1 MALAIFRIFTVAI
14 AIVLT
19 ACAGLLKSPGQ
30 ENIGPDGI
38 ACVGYTPTSV
48 LNLRVVNNDDLL
60 ALARAVSGKGGMCS
74 ARAFA
79 VVEPIVVYRVYDVAK
94 GNANYGKWWSFN
106 RPTGPKDAYRAA
118 YGICKEWSNLDRLIS
133 CQVKPGAEIVLGT
146 TQSADCKDVSYKK
159 TADIQVFI
167 PNDQRAGV
175 LYVENCQDEGEWP

>member
-1 MALAIFRIFTVAI
+1 MALAIFRVFTVAI

-38 ACVGYTPTSV
+38 ACVGHTPTSV

-74 ARAFA
+74 ARTFA

-94 GNANYGKWWSFN
+94 GSANYGKWWSFN
-106 RPTGPKDAYRAA
+106 HPAGSKDDYRAA
-118 YGICKEWSNLDRLIS
+118 YGICKALIGS
-133 CQVKPGAEIVLGT
+133 
-146 TQSADCKDVSYKK
+146 
-159 TADIQVFI
+159 
-167 PNDQRAGV
+167 RA
-175 LYVENCQDEGEWP
+175 L